1 MGSLGCGVRPQA
13 PLFARSMNTGMPLEA
28 RQSCCGGAT
37 KKRDWFLWISFGVCT
52 AAILVALWDPAWLQS
67 LPRLRGFCHSVIVL
81 FGQMWWGLALGILAI
96 GTLSH
101 VPREWISAAL
111 GRGIW
116 RALCMGLLFDLC
128 SHGILMVGAKLYERG
143 ASIGQT
149 MAFLIA
155 SPWNSFSLTLIL
167 VGLIGLPWT
176 LAFILLSALVGL
188 ITGTLADRL
197 VKLGRLPGNPQHSEP
212 STGFSLRHAIAERL
226 GIVRWRLTLIPALL
240 LAGLRESG
248 AIVRWLLLGVILAS
262 LLRVWVSDEMFST
275 WFGATWAGLALT
287 MLATT
292 FIEICSEG
300 SSPIAA
306 DLLNRAG
313 APGNA
318 FAFLMGGI
326 ATDYTEIVI
335 LHETTRSW
343 KLSFALPLLT
353 IPQVV
358 AIGLILN
365 HFATH

>member
-1 MGSLGCGVRPQA
+1 M
-13 PLFARSMNTGMPLEA
+13 
-28 RQSCCGGAT
+28 
-37 KKRDWFLWISFGVCT
+37 
-52 AAILVALWDPAWLQS
+52 
-67 LPRLRGFCHSVIVL
+67 
-81 FGQMWWGLALGILAI
+81 
-96 GTLSH
+96 
-101 VPREWISAAL
+101 
-111 GRGIW
+111 
-116 RALCMGLLFDLC
+116 
-128 SHGILMVGAKLYERG
+128 
-143 ASIGQT
+143 
-149 MAFLIA
+149 
-155 SPWNSFSLTLIL
+155 
-167 VGLIGLPWT
+167 
-176 LAFILLSALVGL
+176 
-188 ITGTLADRL
+188 
-197 VKLGRLPGNPQHSEP
+197 
-212 STGFSLRHAIAERL
+212 
-226 GIVRWRLTLIPALL
+226 
-240 LAGLRESG
+240 
-248 AIVRWLLLGVILAS
+248 
-262 LLRVWVSDEMFST
+262 
-275 WFGATWAGLALT
+275 AGLALT